1 MALLADKISTSV
13 ANGLNIFI
21 ALMLFLVMPVIFT
34 LAYKH
39 NQRMNAASEN
49 EKPAKNEPAQIE
61 AQPEAQPEEPE
72 AEEDAPKENE

>member
-61 AQPEAQPEEPE
+61 AQPEEPE
-72 AEEDAPKENE
+72 AEEDAPKETE